1 MREAIIHIPHAEFE
15 KVGLEEFVSLVRE
28 AGLRDITEL
37 VCQSDGCLVVIT
49 VDTPMAEEKL
59 AMVEYLEWWERLTG
73 RADDVVYLCKIAF
86 PVFDEGVQPM
96 HNSAVSSDEIQ
107 VNDDGLNVAL
117 VGSQENISQGISEY
131 DDAGMTVLLQRIG
144 DYGGPRNTLDTLTDR
159 QREILQTAYELGYFD
174 VPRSVSTADI
184 ADELD
189 LDPSTVAE
197 HLQRA
202 ERNLVANLLATA

>member
-49 VDTPMAEEKL
+49 VDAPIAEEKL
-59 AMVEYLEWWERLTG
+59 AIVDSLEWWERLTG
-73 RADDVVYLCKIAF
+73 RSDRVVYLCKITF
-86 PVFDEGVQPM
+86 PVFDQDIQPM
-96 HNSAVSSDEIQ
+96 HNSAISSDEIQ
-107 VNDDGLNVAL
+107 VNDDGLHVAL
-117 VGSQENISQGISEY
+117 VGSQEDISQGISEY

-144 DYGGPRNTLDTLTDR
+144 DYGGPRNTLDALTDR
-159 QREILQTAYELGYFD
+159 QREILQTAYGLGYFD
-174 VPRSVSTADI
+174 VPRSVSTADV

-202 ERNLVANLLATA
+202 ERNLLETILG